1 MKISSA
7 ASLLLALM
15 FGQCQPPRDTKTVGS
30 VEKFDQ
36 ALDGIIATDAKI
48 EVVGQGFEW
57 SEGPVWIA
65 QENKLLFSDVPK
77 NTIYQWTAS
86 GGVEVYLTPSGYTGT
101 TPSASNEPGS
111 NGLTLDPNGN
121 LVLCQHGDRRVA
133 RMNSSIDQPKPIFV
147 TLADQFGGKRLNSPN
162 DVVFASDGSFYFTD
176 PPYGLP
182 KQAEDSTKEI
192 PFQGVYHVTTSGE
205 VKLITD
211 SLTRPNGIALS
222 PDGKQ
227 LIVANSDPE
236 RARWYVY
243 DLIQP
248 DSAASGR
255 ILYDATKDAQE
266 LKGLPDGLR
275 VDSKGNIFATGPGG
289 VYIFTNEGK
298 LAGRIRLPEATAN
311 CAFADDEKTLF
322 TTSDMLLIRI
332 SLKQ

>member
-1 MKISSA
+1 MKIASA
-7 ASLLLALM
+7 ASLLLALL
-15 FGQCQPPRDTKTVGS
+15 FVQCQPPRDAKTVGS

-48 EVVGQGFEW
+48 EIVGEGFEW

-65 QENKLLFSDVPK
+65 QEKKLLFSDVPK
-77 NTIYQWTAS
+77 NTIYQWTES
-86 GGVEVYLTPSGYTGT
+86 GGVQVYLTPSGYTGT

-147 TLADQFGGKRLNSPN
+147 TLADQFGGQKLNSPN

-182 KQAEDSTKEI
+182 KQAEDTNKEI

-227 LIVANSDPE
+227 LIVANSDPD

-243 DLIQP
+243 ELIKP

-255 ILYDATKDAQE
+255 ILYDATKDAKE

-289 VYIFTNEGK
+289 IYIFTKEGK

-311 CAFADDEKTLF
+311 CAFADDERTLF

-332 SLKQ
+332 SLQR